1 MVDDALLNAVHTLPK
16 IELHRH
22 LEGSV
27 RLETLVDI
35 ARDAGIEMPEYDI
48 ETLRPFVQMMP
59 SEKRDHL
66 HFLSKFHTLRQ
77 FFRSPEIIKRVARE
91 VVLDCA
97 ADNIRYL
104 ELRFT
109 PRALSSVMGC
119 SYDEVIRW
127 VCETASETAAEN
139 NMQVRFILSMNRH
152 ESLEIG
158 QQVLQAAIDYR
169 DLGIVALDLAGNEDG
184 HPAAPFRDIFER
196 ARGEGLGVTAHAGE
210 WDGTQ
215 SIRDAVEHLGAQRIG
230 HGVRAFEDEQ
240 MIEWLIEHKTVLEIC
255 PTSNVHSGVVAD
267 WTAHPLQKLFNNHVL
282 TTINTDDPLVS
293 NITLSDEIARA
304 VQYMGMTL
312 ADIKTQIR
320 TAAAA
325 AFLPDSD
332 RAALVAKF
340 DSWLNVKN

>member
-1 MVDDALLNAVHTLPK
+1 MADDALLNVVRALPK

-35 ARDAGIEMPEYDI
+35 AHAAGIEMPEYDV

-59 SEKRDHL
+59 GETRDHI

-119 SYDEVIRW
+119 SYDEVIHW
-127 VCETASETAAEN
+127 VCETASETAVAH

-158 QQVLQAAIDYR
+158 EQVLQAALDHR

-184 HPAAPFRDIFER
+184 HPPAPFRGIFER
-196 ARGEGLGVTAHAGE
+196 ARGEGFGVTAHAGE

-215 SIRDAVEHLGAQRIG
+215 SIRDAVEYLGAQRIG
-230 HGVRAFEDEQ
+230 HGVRAFEDEK
-240 MIEWLIEHKTVLEIC
+240 MIEWLVEQKTVLEIC
-255 PTSNVHSGVVAD
+255 PTSNVHSGVVSD
-267 WTAHPLQKLFNNHVL
+267 WAAHPLRKLFSNRVL

-293 NITLSDEIARA
+293 NITLSDEILRA
-304 VQYMGMTL
+304 MQYMGMSLT
-312 ADIKTQIR
+312 DIKTQIR
-320 TAAAA
+320 TAAAS
-325 AFLPDSD
+325 AFLPDAE
-332 RAALVAKF
+332 RMALVAQF
-340 DSWLNVKN
+340 DSWLEVQN